1 MCCDGLRFLGIRLDP
16 VHNVTGEGDR
26 AVSYDGEAVAV
37 VVLATNEELI
47 VARET
52 EAVLACD

>member
-1 MCCDGLRFLGIRLDP
+1 M
-16 VHNVTGEGDR
+16 TGQGDR
-26 AVSYDGEAVAV
+26 IVSYDGESVTV

-52 EAVLACD
+52 VSVLVGT